1 MHGLVNRSI
10 QGFIQDTY
18 GAPAWG
24 EICREAALGFD
35 SFETML
41 IYDDSL
47 TEAVLS
53 AACKRLDRSRDG
65 LLEDMG
71 TWLVSHPDLHP
82 LRRLLRFGGDT
93 FQEFLHSLDDLHD
106 RARLALPELDF
117 PQLELREFAPGAYS
131 LTYRW
136 KHRGFGA
143 MVLGVIRA
151 MADDYGALVLLE
163 RDSRHEGGGDIDRI
177 TISLLDAAFAR
188 GRSFELGA
196 GR

>member
-18 GAPAWG
+18 GSDIWAG
-24 EICREAALGFD
+24 ICRDAGLGFD
-35 SFETML
+35 SFEAML

-53 AACKRLDRSRDG
+53 AACERLDRGRDG
-65 LLEDMG
+65 LLEDLG
-71 TWLVSHPDLHP
+71 TWLVSHPGTDA

-93 FQEFLHSLDDLHD
+93 FEEFLHSLDDLHD
-106 RARLALPELDF
+106 RARLALPEMDF
-117 PQLELREFAPGAYS
+117 PQLELREFAQGSYC

-136 KHRGFGA
+136 RHPGFGA

-163 RDSRHEGGGDIDRI
+163 RDSRRGSEGDLDRI
-177 TISLLDAAFAR
+177 TVSLLDARFAE
-188 GRSFELGA
+188 GRAFELGA
-196 GR
+196 AP